1 MCIITLHTFHA
12 TIVSKGGTGWPL
24 AFVRQYCD
32 LQVRKEWLL
41 VIAWRRRCHD
51 NSCPPPWFVVPPLIP
66 LLVFVW
72 YLSQSSQY
80 CLVQSEQRLILEA
93 LESFV
98 FSMCFQLENFILQK
112 EPVILSYEPLISVF
126 FYDLSQS
133 ILSKLNYFFF
143 VAKVI
148 DVFV

>member
-51 NSCPPPWFVVPPLIP
+51 NSCPPPWFVVPPNT
-66 LLVFVW
+66 VV
-72 YLSQSSQY
+72 
-80 CLVQSEQRLILEA
+80 CLRLIFIA
-93 LESFV
+93 VESILPRAVWTTTYFRSTWKFRFFNV
-98 FSMCFQLENFILQK
+98 FSTGKLHFTEGTCYLVIRASNFR
-112 EPVILSYEPLISVF
+112 F

-133 ILSKLNYFFF
+133 LLSKLNYFFF